1 MEEQEQN
8 KRWIT
13 ILLVIGN
20 IIIWSIIMLFIAI
33 AKVDAAPTTYPLSA
47 WSVGHSGEDSG
58 AKGNNTTFSWAWP
71 KEYYS
76 SAYINI
82 IFTGYSGTT
91 TAHARVETNLPNFC
105 LFQTIIYNG
114 NQPTNITTTRQC
126 SGNTNNNMD
135 IYFQIVSTQGQNIT
149 LQLKPSGYFNLFNSL
164 DITAKISGSEDVE
177 LSNDLTNDTFIN
189 ATNNQTTTIIN
200 NMQSNINDLKD
211 GIINVITEQNETCEE
226 YNYIINN
233 LPISKD
239 NAYLNERGEIIDSG
253 GTNTS
258 WKISEKIKVS
268 KGKTYE
274 YRKQNT
280 SSITMLCY
288 YKEDETLIGCYS
300 GTTSY
305 SLNATEK
312 GYVKI
317 NINKNTIT
325 NNATFTG
332 TYCQKVS
339 EQQHDDAMDILDK
352 LQHSTPW
359 EERTAN
365 ISDFEDYEDAE
376 DILNEYTDVDF
387 NSVQIDLDPDT
398 NNWVWNTL
406 TSLINTNRLVF
417 GMVISILSIGII
429 KLILNR

>member
-8 KRWIT
+8 KRWLT

-58 AKGNNTTFSWAWP
+58 PKGNNTTFSWAWP

-105 LFQTIIYNG
+105 LFQAIIYNG
-114 NQPTNITTTRQC
+114 NEPTNITTTRQC

-135 IYFQIVSTQGQNIT
+135 LYFQIVSTQGQNIT

-211 GIINVITEQNETCEE
+211 GIINVITEQNETCIN
-226 YNYIINN
+226 YNYINQ
-233 LPISKD
+233 PVGKTGY
-239 NAYLNERGEIIDSG
+239 YLNQNGQEIE
-253 GTNTS
+253 NTS
-258 WKISEKIKVS
+258 FNIS
-268 KGKTYE
+268 
-274 YRKQNT
+274 
-280 SSITMLCY
+280 
-288 YKEDETLIGCYS
+288 D
-300 GTTSY
+300 
-305 SLNATEK
+305 
-312 GYVKI
+312 YVKI
-317 NINKNTIT
+317 YKNTNYILSTDYRPSYRYYCIYNKNKILENCYAMPIETNITINKNEDYYIRYTIL
-325 NNATFTG
+325 NNNQYNTIFTG
-332 TYCQKVS
+332 SYCQKVS

-359 EERTAN
+359 EERTSN

-376 DILNEYTDVDF
+376 DILNEYTDIDF